1 MKKVNSETLLEQL
14 QADTREIMVKLK
26 YLQQQDPAVL
36 LRQPAPGKWSVAQ
49 VVEHLN
55 SYGRYYLP
63 QLKKA
68 LEKSSYPANEFFTSG
83 WLGGYFTRSML
94 PKQNGMITNK
104 MKAPKDH
111 RPSADIDFKSVLD
124 EFEQQEL
131 LLLELLHQAKRTD
144 IGRIR
149 IPISIAPFIK
159 LKMGDVFSFLIA
171 HHLRHFVQ
179 INNTLTAIRA
189 RE

>member
-36 LRQPAPGKWSVAQ
+36 LQQPAPGKWSVAQ

-63 QLKKA
+63 LLKKA
-68 LEKSSYPANEFFTSG
+68 LEKTNYPANEFFISG
-83 WLGGYFTRSML
+83 WLGGYFTKSML
-94 PKQNGMITNK
+94 PKQNGTITNK

-111 RPSADIDFKSVLD
+111 RPSPDINSKTVLN

-131 LLLELLHQAKRTD
+131 LLLELLHRAKKTD

-159 LKMGDVFSFLIA
+159 LKMGDVFAFVIA
-171 HHLRHFVQ
+171 HHQRHFVQ
-179 INNTLTAIRA
+179 ISNALLSYR
-189 RE
+189 